1 MASVA
6 ARYFPLPMNST
17 VMPSDR
23 KFSWTFAGLF
33 LLIGAFYH
41 PWMIVL
47 AGVIA
52 IITLTRAEW
61 LAPAKRAWM
70 KFGEL
75 LNKVGSPVVMGVI
88 SFPLFTPVAI
98 VMRLAGRDALS
109 MRLDKTLP
117 SYWVPRS
124 PPGPAD
130 DSFKEPY

>member
-1 MASVA
+1 
-6 ARYFPLPMNST
+6 MNPT

-23 KFSWTFAGLF
+23 KFGWTFAALF

-41 PWMIVL
+41 PWLIAL

-61 LAPAKRAWM
+61 LAPAKHAWM

-75 LNKVGSPVVMGVI
+75 LNKVVSPVVMGVI
-88 SFPLFTPVAI
+88 FFGIFTPVAI
-98 VMRLAGRDALS
+98 VMRLAGRDALA

-117 SYWVPRS
+117 SYWVRRS

>member
-1 MASVA
+1 
-6 ARYFPLPMNST
+6 MNPP

-23 KFSWTFAGLF
+23 KFGWTFAAIF
-33 LLIGAFYH
+33 LLIGAVSH
-41 PWMIVL
+41 PWMIAL
-47 AGVIA
+47 AGLIA

-70 KFGEL
+70 KLGEV
-75 LNKVGSPVVMGVI
+75 LNKVVSPVVMGVI
-88 SFPLFTPVAI
+88 FFGIFTPVAM

-109 MRLDKTLP
+109 LRLEKTRP
-117 SYWVPRS
+117 SYWVRRA